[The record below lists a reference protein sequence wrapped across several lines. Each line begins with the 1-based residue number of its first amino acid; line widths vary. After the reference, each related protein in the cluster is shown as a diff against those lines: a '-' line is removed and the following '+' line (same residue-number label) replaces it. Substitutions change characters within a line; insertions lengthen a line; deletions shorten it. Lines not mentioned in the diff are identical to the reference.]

1 MGNLLGAAADPDPL
15 STILSSIFIVVL
27 VLFSGFFSATET
39 AYSSVNRTKLKLKA
53 QGGNKSAQN
62 ALKLLDKFDKLLST
76 ILVGNNLV
84 NITLSVLFNNIFESV
99 IPDPAVSGIV
109 SVAVSTVIVL
119 TFGEITP
126 KMIAKENS
134 ERICMAFG
142 YPIRAIQIIL
152 YPITIVFT
160 GLKFVLNKIF
170 KSRDDDKITEEELL
184 SMVEEAQEDG
194 SLDSQER
201 ELISSAIEFDDCEV
215 QDILVPRVNV
225 IAVPTNMAM
234 DKIKA
239 IFLEYNYSRL
249 PVYKDSIDQIVGMI
263 HNIDFFTALE
273 KGEKNIK
280 NYITPVAVA
289 TEHMKIS
296 ALLKSMQRQK
306 VHMAVV
312 VDEYGGTLGIVTL
325 EDILEELVGEIWD
338 EHDEVVNYFTKI
350 DDENYLVDGRAEL
363 DDFFK
368 EFNIDENETEN
379 FDSQTVSGWVIEQ
392 FGEIPKKSQS
402 FDFKNLTIVANKLT
416 ARKIIDVK
424 VKINPHVNDEN
435 EQEQKFRLFD
445 KHDKEEEKNNE

>member
-1 MGNLLGAAADPDPL
+1 MGNLLGATADPDPL

-39 AYSSVNRTKLKLKA
+39 AFSSVNRTKLKLKA

-62 ALKLLDKFDKLLST
+62 ALNLLDKFDKLLST

-84 NITLSVLFNNIFESV
+84 NITLSVLFNNIFENV
-99 IPDPAVSGIV
+99 IRDPAVSGIV
-109 SVAVSTVIVL
+109 SVAVSTIIVL

-126 KMIAKENS
+126 KMVAKENS
-134 ERICMAFG
+134 ERVCMAFG
-142 YPIRAIQIIL
+142 YPIRVIMVIL
-152 YPITIVFT
+152 YPLTLIFA
-160 GLKFVLNKIF
+160 GLKFLLRKIF
-170 KSRDDDKITEEELL
+170 KSHDDDKITEEELL
-184 SMVEEAQEDG
+184 SMVEEAGEDG
-194 SLDSQER
+194 SLDSQEK

-215 QDILVPRVNV
+215 ADILVPRVNV

-234 DKIKA
+234 DKIKS

-280 NYITPVAVA
+280 GYITPVAVA

-338 EHDEVVNYFTKI
+338 EHDEVVNYFTKV
-350 DDENYLVDGRAEL
+350 DEENYLVDGRAEL

-368 EFNIDENETEN
+368 EFDINENETEN

-402 FDFKNLTIVANKLT
+402 FDFKNLTIVVNKLT
-416 ARKIIDVK
+416 ARKIIEIK
-424 VKINPHVNDEN
+424 VHINPVQEDEN
-435 EQEQKFRLFD
+435 EQEQKFKLFD
-445 KHDKEEEKNNE
+445 KHDKEDNKD

>member
-1 MGNLLGAAADPDPL
+1 MGNLLGATADPDPL

-39 AYSSVNRTKLKLKA
+39 AFSSVNRTKLKLKA

-62 ALKLLDKFDKLLST
+62 ALNLLDKFDKLLST

-84 NITLSVLFNNIFESV
+84 NITLSVLFNNIFENV

-109 SVAVSTVIVL
+109 SVAVSTIIVL

-126 KMIAKENS
+126 KMVAKENS

-142 YPIRAIQIIL
+142 YPIRVIMVIL
-152 YPITIVFT
+152 YPITLIFA
-160 GLKFVLNKIF
+160 GLKFLLRKIF
-170 KSRDDDKITEEELL
+170 KSHDDDKITEEELL
-184 SMVEEAQEDG
+184 SMVEEAGEDG
-194 SLDSQER
+194 SLDSQEK

-215 QDILVPRVNV
+215 ADILVPRVNV

-234 DKIKA
+234 DKIKS

-280 NYITPVAVA
+280 GYITPVAVA

-338 EHDEVVNYFTKI
+338 EHDEVVNYFTKV
-350 DDENYLVDGRAEL
+350 DEENYLVDGRAEL

-368 EFNIDENETEN
+368 EFDINEDETEN

-402 FDFKNLTIVANKLT
+402 FDFKNLTVVVNKLT
-416 ARKIIDVK
+416 ARKIIEIK
-424 VKINPHVNDEN
+424 VHINPVQEDEN
-435 EQEQKFRLFD
+435 EQEQKFKLFD
-445 KHDKEEEKNNE
+445 KHDKEDNKD